1 MRFLLL
7 SPQMMRSLMPSPAR
21 MTLCPGPPVNLS
33 LPRSP
38 FTVSSCLPPL
48 TQSSP
53 LPPKTRSL
61 PSWPLRLSF
70 LSLPVTRSAPRLANM
85 ASCLFVPNMESALLV
100 PKQSPPSHRIVFARA
115 IPLPMTI
122 TTATTV
128 SKIVTRLTI
137 RPPLG
142 ARGSQRF
149 TVLRSSNKS
158 ILGCRQGRYI
168 PQMSDF
174 SGRYARRPVSRRTPA
189 RSCLAAIEHC
199 GLKPDPVRVKESPAG
214 VQGVPASLEYAGIH
228 GVAHVQVKQLATL
241 LHDRLGATGN
251 FAHGKGSGV
260 SVRGL
265 ILDLEC
271 ARTA

>member
-1 MRFLLL
+1 
-7 SPQMMRSLMPSPAR
+7 
-21 MTLCPGPPVNLS
+21 
-33 LPRSP
+33 
-38 FTVSSCLPPL
+38 
-48 TQSSP
+48 
-53 LPPKTRSL
+53 
-61 PSWPLRLSF
+61 
-70 LSLPVTRSAPRLANM
+70 
-85 ASCLFVPNMESALLV
+85 
-100 PKQSPPSHRIVFARA
+100 
-115 IPLPMTI
+115 MTI
-122 TTATTV
+122 ATATTV

-199 GLKPDPVRVKESPAG
+199 GLKPDPARVKESPAG
-214 VQGVPASLEYAGIH
+214 VQGVPASLEYAGTH

-241 LHDRLGATGN
+241 AHDRLGVHALLTESLVEV
-251 FAHGKGSGV
+251 F
-260 SVRGL
+260 
-265 ILDLEC
+265 
-271 ARTA
+271 